1 MIPTLPWEKVEV
13 LVPLIEFVGNEYS
26 GVIYR
31 DQAPFY
37 ERKTLIDQLNWILY
51 KYLCP
56 PWYDMKVEIRWG
68 QSERPAEVPIMTR
81 FRIHE
86 DRKEGNHSFVLVDM
100 HKLSFNQM

>member
-1 MIPTLPWEKVEV
+1 MLALPWERVEV
-13 LVPLIEFVGNEYS
+13 LVPLIEWIGNEYS

-37 ERKTLIDQLNWILY
+37 ERKTLADQLHWILY
-51 KYLCP
+51 KYMRP
-56 PWYDMKVEIRWG
+56 PWNNLKVEIRWG

-81 FRIHE
+81 FRIHA
-86 DRKEGNHSFVLVDM
+86 DRNGSDLSFELVDM